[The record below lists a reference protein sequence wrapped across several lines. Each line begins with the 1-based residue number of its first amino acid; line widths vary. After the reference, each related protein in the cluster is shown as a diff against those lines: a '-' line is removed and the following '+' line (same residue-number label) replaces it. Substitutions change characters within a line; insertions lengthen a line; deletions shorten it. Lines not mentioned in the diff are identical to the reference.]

1 MRSRGSRDVPVV
13 NELHEPPEIVKD
25 GGASQEMESLSPRH
39 AVSSTDSQATI
50 DIDEEKNDI
59 APRCSRCRV
68 CCCVPCRD
76 GLFTASVTSLTL
88 YIAVRIL
95 DSTVLWE
102 QRGATSIAPPA
113 IAIAVL
119 LAGICTEAL
128 RYAYLAR
135 QHRIVRSVRRAPSRY
150 KALRAALPCL
160 RSACQL
166 AWGIGSGVGFFF
178 LCVWLSRTQ
187 SGEHL
192 DDLHPTDGCSFL
204 PEYRTHD
211 HARFLWL
218 IPIHDGVRMSADRS
232 WCEEMMRLERDEGMA
247 LGMHGVLHQ
256 MRWRKDNVTG
266 KWVGKR
272 EFEEMPLERAR
283 KRVALGVEVWK
294 EAFNGSAPR
303 HFSFPGQW
311 GSAAIVEMLEKEFG
325 MSVRSL
331 ADGMLQRVYHCD
343 DSWCDVFCKAWFND
357 II

>member
-1 MRSRGSRDVPVV
+1 M
-13 NELHEPPEIVKD
+13 
-25 GGASQEMESLSPRH
+25 
-39 AVSSTDSQATI
+39 
-50 DIDEEKNDI
+50 
-59 APRCSRCRV
+59 
-68 CCCVPCRD
+68 
-76 GLFTASVTSLTL
+76 
-88 YIAVRIL
+88 
-95 DSTVLWE
+95 LWE

-256 MRWRKDNVTG
+256 MRWRKDNATG

-272 EFEEMPLERAR
+272 EFEDMPLERAR

-311 GSAAIVEMLEKEFG
+311 GSAAIVEMLEKDPNLRVVFKEYPILSPESKQAAKAAIAADRQGKYFEMHNALMASRG
-325 MSVRSL
+325 SYTDEQIMEIAAEVGLDTEQLAADMDSAETEAVLAENMALASELGINGTPTFIVRDTL
-331 ADGMLQRVYHCD
+331 VPGAMDLETMKH
-343 DSWCDVFCKAWFND
+343 
-357 II
+357 IIEEARASS